1 MKIGQKQ
8 NEDLKELKTFPKQ
21 VIEAML
27 IEQERQI
34 GYRDISVFIERPS
47 ASKYGKGFD
56 WCTTK
61 QGRRFW
67 SKVIMDHDFEMFF
80 REYRE

>member
-8 NEDLKELKTFPKQ
+8 DEYLKELKTFPKEI
-21 VIEAML
+21 IEAML

-47 ASKYGKGFD
+47 ASKNGKGFT
-56 WCTTK
+56 WCDTK
-61 QGRRFW
+61 NGLSFW
-67 SKVIMDHDFEMFF
+67 SKVIMDHDFELFF
-80 REYRE
+80 REYKQ

>member
-34 GYRDISVFIERPS
+34 GYRNISVFIERPS
-47 ASKYGKGFD
+47 ASRYGKGFD
-56 WCTTK
+56 WSATK
-61 QGRRFW
+61 NGSSFW

-80 REYRE
+80 REYRQ

>member
-8 NEDLKELKTFPKQ
+8 NEELKELKTFPKQ

-34 GYRDISVFIERPS
+34 GYKDISVFMERPS
-47 ASKYGKGFD
+47 AGQYGKGFN
-56 WCTTK
+56 
-61 QGRRFW
+61 
-67 SKVIMDHDFEMFF
+67 
-80 REYRE
+80 

>member
-21 VIEAML
+21 VIETML

-34 GYRDISVFIERPS
+34 GYRDISAFIKLPS
-47 ASKYGKGFD
+47 ASKYGKGFH
-56 WCTTK
+56 WCDTK
-61 QGRRFW
+61 NGRNFW

>member
-8 NEDLKELKTFPKQ
+8 DEDLKELKTFPKQ

-47 ASKYGKGFD
+47 ASQSVKGFT
-56 WCTTK
+56 WCATK
-61 QGRRFW
+61 NGRNFW
-67 SKVIMDHDFEMFF
+67 SKVITNHDFDLFF
-80 REYRE
+80 KEYKQ

>member
-8 NEDLKELKTFPKQ
+8 DEYLKELKTFPKQ
-21 VIEAML
+21 IIEAML

-47 ASKYGKGFD
+47 ASQYGKGFN
-56 WCTTK
+56 WSTTK
-61 QGRRFW
+61 NGRSFW
-67 SKVIMDHDFEMFF
+67 SKVITNHDFELFF
-80 REYRE
+80 KEYKQ

>member
-8 NEDLKELKTFPKQ
+8 DEDLKELKMFPKQ

-34 GYRDISVFIERPS
+34 GYKDISAFIKLPS
-47 ASKYGKGFD
+47 ASKYAKGFS
-56 WCTTK
+56 WCDTEN
-61 QGRRFW
+61 GRSFW
-67 SKVIMDHDFEMFF
+67 SKVITNHDFELFF
-80 REYRE
+80 KEYKQ

>member
-27 IEQERQI
+27 IEQEIQI

-47 ASKYGKGFD
+47 TSKYGKGFN
-56 WCTTK
+56 WCNTK
-61 QGRRFW
+61 NGRSFW
-67 SKVIMDHDFEMFF
+67 SKVITNHDFELFF
-80 REYRE
+80 REYKQ

>member
-1 MKIGQKQ
+1 MKIGTKQ

-34 GYRDISVFIERPS
+34 GYKDISAFIERPS
-47 ASKYGKGFD
+47 ASQYGKGFN
-56 WCTTK
+56 WFVTK
-61 QGRRFW
+61 NGRSFW
-67 SKVIMDHDFEMFF
+67 RKVITDHDFELFF
-80 REYRE
+80 KEYKQ

>member
-47 ASKYGKGFD
+47 ASSYGNGFD
-56 WCTTK
+56 WHTTK
-61 QGRRFW
+61 QGNEFW
-67 SKVIMDHDFEMFF
+67 FKVIMDNDFELFF
-80 REYRE
+80 KEYRQ